1 MKGKNRLT
9 NAKLRKASKNKK
21 NEFYTSL
28 DDIKKELYYYSHYF
42 KDKIIYCNCD
52 DPYRSNFVK
61 YFTDNFDNLGI
72 KQIVSTCYVPLD
84 IDMSQFSKCVAHPVI
99 YIYDGNTKIIKD
111 LNGDGDFRSDEC
123 IKILMG
129 CDIVVTNPPF
139 SLFREFIDVVIEHN
153 KDFIVIGNQ
162 NAITYKNVFNL
173 LKDGTIKLGYNT
185 NKTMSF
191 NVPDEY
197 YACSKNQSH
206 IKEVKVPAI
215 SWFTSLNN
223 NREHEYIN
231 LKSKYS
237 KDKYPKYDNYD
248 AINVDRVADIPCDYY
263 GFMGVPITFMNKHN
277 PKQFD
282 VLGIMNTGE
291 KNEGIRLPNTSHGR
305 PIVNG
310 VEKYLRVIIKR
321 KM

>member
-1 MKGKNRLT
+1 MGTKKTMNGNLHKAKKQKND
-9 NAKLRKASKNKK
+9 
-21 NEFYTSL
+21 EFYTQMKNIE
-28 DDIKKELYYYSHYF
+28 DELKHYQDYF
-42 KDKIIYCNCD
+42 KNKTVYCNCD
-52 DPYRSNFVK
+52 DPSLSNFVR
-61 YFTDNFDNLGI
+61 YFAKNFHKLGLKKLI
-72 KQIVSTCYVPLD
+72 ASCYSGGQSPSSKALSWEFYGGGLD
-84 IDMSQFSKCVAHPVI
+84 
-99 YIYDGNTKIIKD
+99 DGISVELD
-111 LNGDGDFRSDEC
+111 GDGDFRSDEC

-173 LKDGTIKLGYNT
+173 LKDGTVKLGHNT

-197 YACSKNQSH
+197 YACSENQNH
-206 IKEVKVPAI
+206 VKEVKGPAI

-248 AINVDRVADIPCDYY
+248 AINVDRLVDIPCDYY

-321 KM
+321 NKHE